1 MDFAKDLKDSI
12 DIIKNNGK
20 LYSNIKSF
28 LQSPQ
33 IRFFALTTG
42 KNRGIVS
49 MAQKGCGNANHRID
63 SIQHTIRR

>member
-28 LQSPQ
+28 LRLISL
-33 IRFFALTTG
+33 FVL
-42 KNRGIVS
+42 GIS
-49 MAQKGCGNANHRID
+49 LLKSEILSRENSLPEC
-63 SIQHTIRR
+63 